1 MDPIRTVIFGQGFAR
16 NVMLPCLRHVDGIE
30 VVGLASPNLEK
41 LKETAARFAIS
52 SFDSDHRA
60 ILERTR
66 PDLAIVATPPHRHA
80 EQAIDALEAGCHVL
94 CEKPMALDLEE
105 TGRMVAAARRK
116 PGRLA
121 LVDHELRFLPTR
133 LCLRERARGGDLGR
147 IRAAASILASPG
159 RRDPSLPWNWWSDA
173 TCGGGALGAIGSHAV
188 DALRWIL
195 GEIVQV
201 RGRLETVIPER
212 FDPATGAVRAVT
224 SDDRA
229 SARLRFA
236 SGAVARI
243 EISLVEDGRS
253 HLLAIRGDAAWAR
266 VEEQRP
272 LCTTRLPAPRPDDAD
287 RDDLGWTDGLVEA
300 WGAGPAAE
308 SKEEEVREDLDHDLP
323 PSSELGIPDTDWARA
338 FLRMMR
344 RVVVA
349 IDHGTELEGAATFEE
364 GHRTQSVLDAIRRS
378 ARSGAWEEVESAQP
392 GAED

>member
-30 VVGLASPNLEK
+30 VVGLASPNLDK
-41 LKETAARFAIS
+41 LKETAERFAIS
-52 SFDSDHRA
+52 ALDSDHRA

-94 CEKPMALDLEE
+94 CEKPMALDSEE
-105 TGRMVAAARRK
+105 TGRMAAAARRR

-121 LVDHELRFLPTR
+121 LIDHELRFLPTHLR
-133 LCLRERARGGDLGR
+133 LRERVRAGELGR
-147 IRAAASILASPG
+147 IRAAASLLASPG
-159 RRDPSLPWNWWSDA
+159 RRDPSLPWNWWSEVA
-173 TCGGGALGAIGSHAV
+173 CGGGALGAIGSHAV

-195 GEIVQV
+195 GEVVQV

-243 EISLVEDGRS
+243 EISLVEAERA

-300 WGAGPAAE
+300 WRAGPAADGE
-308 SKEEEVREDLDHDLP
+308 EEEVKEDLDQDLP

-344 RVVVA
+344 RAVVA
-349 IDHGTELEGAATFEE
+349 IDHGTELEGAAGFEE
-364 GHRTQSVLDAIRRS
+364 GHRTQKVLDAIRRA
-378 ARSGAWEEVESAQP
+378 ARSSAWEEVGSA
-392 GAED
+392 